1 MSSQTI
7 QRFDLEGARS
17 WMSGICGPHRLAT
30 ATPER
35 LRFHHS
41 ANMFKSRATTLGV
54 IEYGT
59 DVTIDI
65 EDAEHFSSY
74 SLTLPLGLSLTTMM
88 SPPSLAVLFHE
99 PWRAMK
105 MTLR

>member
-1 MSSQTI
+1 MSSHTRDI
-7 QRFDLEGARS
+7 RIERFDLEGARS
-17 WMSGICGPHRLAT
+17 WMSGICGPHRLET
-30 ATPER
+30 TTPER

-41 ANMFKSRATTLGV
+41 ANVFKSRATTLGV

-74 SLTLPLGLSLTTMM
+74 SLSLPLVGEQELSKGA
-88 SPPSLAVLFHE
+88 SA
-99 PWRAMK
+99 
-105 MTLR
+105 